1 MTHEWL
7 VLGIFS
13 AAVAILW
20 FIFQRSYV
28 KFERLQESQVEN
40 EKKIIEITA
49 NLSHAIKSSEAYQT
63 MNNDQLKQINE
74 ALKKQIES
82 MEKLTH
88 EIANMSIDVSKIEQM
103 LENYPKIE
111 QRVQDIE
118 IQIARLS
125 SMD

>member
-20 FIFQRSYV
+20 FVFQRSYV

-49 NLSHAIKSSEAYQT
+49 NLSNAIKSSEAYQT

>member
-13 AAVAILW
+13 AAIAILW
-20 FIFQRSYV
+20 FVFQRSYV

-49 NLSHAIKSSEAYQT
+49 NLSNAIKSSEAYQT

>member
-20 FIFQRSYV
+20 FVFQRSYV

-49 NLSHAIKSSEAYQT
+49 NLSNAIKSSEAYQT

-125 SMD
+125 SID

>member
-13 AAVAILW
+13 AAIAILW
-20 FIFQRSYV
+20 FVFQRSYV

-49 NLSHAIKSSEAYQT
+49 NLSNAIKSSEAYQT

-88 EIANMSIDVSKIEQM
+88 EIAKMSVDVSKIEQM
-103 LENYPKIE
+103 IQNYPKIE
-111 QRVQDIE
+111 QRVQEIE
-118 IQIARLS
+118 IQLARLA
-125 SMD
+125 SME

>member
-20 FIFQRSYV
+20 FVFQRSYV

-49 NLSHAIKSSEAYQT
+49 NLSNAIKSSEAYQT

-74 ALKKQIES
+74 ALKRQIES